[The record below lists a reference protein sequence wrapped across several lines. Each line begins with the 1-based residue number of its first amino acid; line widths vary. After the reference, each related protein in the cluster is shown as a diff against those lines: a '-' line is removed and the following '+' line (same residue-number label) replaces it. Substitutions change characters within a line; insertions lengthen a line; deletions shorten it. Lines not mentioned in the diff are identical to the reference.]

1 MSEREQVI
9 ISLPVASITF
19 PSIIAWRIFFSPQ
32 KEHTC
37 QAFCNESFTSF
48 VALTI
53 LCSPFPV
60 KDSTHCGLRLFLL
73 IFFFPNTLV
82 QLDLQ
87 ILYVT
92 LSLTLLF
99 LPSRFCLLYCL
110 LFSKLPQPG
119 TFLFFLFIHRIW
131 TANNNLLERSSGPLM
146 LGRIGN

>member
-1 MSEREQVI
+1 MGQEALNSFTRNVRKRASHHFTSCSLYY
-9 ISLPVASITF
+9 ISINNSLEN
-19 PSIIAWRIFFSPQ
+19 FFSPQ

-60 KDSTHCGLRLFLL
+60 KDSIHCGLRLFLL

-82 QLDLQ
+82 QLDLR

-119 TFLFFLFIHRIW
+119 TFLFFLFIHRI
-131 TANNNLLERSSGPLM
+131 
-146 LGRIGN
+146 

>member
-1 MSEREQVI
+1 MGQEALDAFTRNVRKRTSRHFTYCSLYY
-9 ISLPVASITF
+9 ISINNSLEN
-19 PSIIAWRIFFSPQ
+19 FFSPP

-53 LCSPFPV
+53 VCSPFPV

-92 LSLTLLF
+92 TSLTLL
-99 LPSRFCLLYCL
+99 LLASRLCLLDCL
-110 LFSKLPQPG
+110 LFSKLSQPG
-119 TFLFFLFIHRIW
+119 TFLF
-131 TANNNLLERSSGPLM
+131 SSLYTGYEQP
-146 LGRIGN
+146 IITS